1 MEEGGKRKKR
11 KEAKQQDGMEES
23 GLIPWFGKKTEQM
36 AGTVIQ
42 P

>member
-1 MEEGGKRKKR
+1 
-11 KEAKQQDGMEES
+11 MEES

-42 P
+42 PQETQA